1 MKTDKWNCVSIS
13 MASDER
19 VAAIGNNNDET
30 LLTDIET
37 MKVNQKFYGWQPTIT
52 SDNKYIIAV
61 TNCKKDITI
70 YQVSSCLIVT
80 VLFD

>member
-1 MKTDKWNCVSIS
+1 MKTGGWCRSIS
-13 MASDER
+13 MTSDER
-19 VAAIGNNNDET
+19 IAAIGNQNSKA
-30 LLTDIET
+30 LLIDIGT